1 MDLLRYI
8 PCFTS
13 MKVISGDLAEWFW
26 LAMQALQQSWFRSQ
40 CPQTIASIRP
50 SCAHP
55 LSPVLEHSSTRTES
69 PYLGTG
75 QVLTLTFFLF
85 RYPDWQ
91 DAGQSN
97 IQKVRH
103 SSVRMQHSSEGYTVA
118 TVSLHRL
125 MVNGSFLAFWQSR
138 RGLLTTPKWS
148 MHLWICAFVHVLVM
162 HGNCLTVRN

>member
-26 LAMQALQQSWFRSQ
+26 LAMQALQQSWFLSQ
-40 CPQTIASIRP
+40 CPQTIASIRS

-125 MVNGSFLAFWQSR
+125 MVNGLFPCILTIQKRSVNHSEMEHAFVN
-138 RGLLTTPKWS
+138 LC
-148 MHLWICAFVHVLVM
+148 ICACVGYAWEL
-162 HGNCLTVRN
+162 NYS